1 MTSSLQGV
9 RKEMYFR
16 RESSS
21 GESGGAVF
29 PRTEAVAAFH
39 CAARHA
45 LYYTHHTEMHDTH
58 NTHGTAPH
66 RTAARCSTRGL
77 PWLSN
82 SSQKPVE
89 GNSRGAGAHSAV
101 ELREGNLRAGRN
113 TTVRRDVESDV

>member
-1 MTSSLQGV
+1 MALNKASLPVPSRAV
-9 RKEMYFR
+9 RKETYFR

-58 NTHGTAPH
+58 TTHGTEPH
-66 RTAARCSTRGL
+66 YSTL
-77 PWLSN
+77 PYS
-82 SSQKPVE
+82 
-89 GNSRGAGAHSAV
+89 GI
-101 ELREGNLRAGRN
+101 
-113 TTVRRDVESDV
+113 TVAE